1 MADRSGSFRLAKF
14 SNGKGG
20 LEVVELIIIGF
31 VIFLSIFLYMLKQA
45 SENNVLYHE
54 VPFEGDHEKASLFFI
69 SDVHVRK
76 IDEKMIQQID
86 RKIDAVIIG
95 GDFADKRTP
104 IKRIYNNIWLLQ
116 RLGPVYFV
124 WGNND
129 REVGEAKLRKI
140 FNETNVTILE
150 NDAALIPNL
159 RNRCWLSAID
169 DTSSKNVHYE
179 QAFENCKDEEPV
191 IFISHNP
198 EVFRF
203 VRQKYPAHL
212 MMGGHLHG
220 GQIRFGPYGI
230 HPHGSFSIRDGV
242 ATLISNGYGTTTVPL
257 RFGAKPQC
265 HVIDLRF
272 EKN

>member
-1 MADRSGSFRLAKF
+1 MCVF
-14 SNGKGG
+14 
-20 LEVVELIIIGF
+20 ELFIIVF
-31 VIFLSIFLYMLKQA
+31 VILLALFLFMLKQA
-45 SENNVLYHE
+45 SENNVLYHDVTLVGE
-54 VPFEGDHEKASLFFI
+54 PEQASLFFI
-69 SDVHVRK
+69 SDVHLRK
-76 IDEKMIQQID
+76 INKKMI
-86 RKIDAVIIG
+86 RKINRKMDAVIIG

-104 IKRIYNNIWLLQ
+104 IERIYENIEVLK

-129 REVGEAKLRKI
+129 REVGESNLRRI
-140 FNETNVTILE
+140 FNETKVTILE
-150 NDAALIPNL
+150 NDSKLVPTL

-169 DTSSKNVHYE
+169 DTTSKNVQYDD
-179 QAFENCKDEEPV
+179 AFEKCKGEDNV

-203 VRQKYPAHL
+203 IRQRYNVKM

-242 ATLISNGYGTTTVPL
+242 VTLISNGYGTTAIPL

-265 HVIDLRF
+265 HVIDIQF
-272 EKN
+272 KKTCE

>member
-1 MADRSGSFRLAKF
+1 
-14 SNGKGG
+14 
-20 LEVVELIIIGF
+20 
-31 VIFLSIFLYMLKQA
+31 MLKQA

-54 VPFEGDHEKASLFFI
+54 VPLDGEHERASIFFI
-69 SDVHVRK
+69 SDVHARK

-116 RLGPVYFV
+116 RLGPTYFV

-129 REVGEAKLRKI
+129 REVGEERLRKI

-150 NDAALIPNL
+150 NDAELIPNL

-169 DTSSKNVHYE
+169 DTSSKNVQYE
-179 QAFENCKDEEPV
+179 KAFEKCRTKDNV

-198 EVFRF
+198 EVFRS
-203 VRQKYPAHL
+203 VRRKYSTHL

-230 HPHGSFSIRDGV
+230 QPHGSFSIREGV
-242 ATLISNGYGTTTVPL
+242 FTLISNGYGTTTVPF
-257 RFGAKPQC
+257 RFGARPQC
-265 HVIDLRF
+265 HVIDLQF
-272 EKN
+272 EKNSNR